1 MDTKASL
8 QAALVPF
15 RLPASLN
22 STWGVEMA
30 QLYLYLQN
38 LFAREEGQDLAE
50 YGMLVALIAFIVIV
64 AVTLFGDNLST
75 FFNSIAVT
83 VAGW

>member
-1 MDTKASL
+1 
-8 QAALVPF
+8 
-15 RLPASLN
+15 
-22 STWGVEMA
+22 MA
-30 QLYLYLQN
+30 QLYLCLQN

>member
-1 MDTKASL
+1 
-8 QAALVPF
+8 
-15 RLPASLN
+15 
-22 STWGVEMA
+22 
-30 QLYLYLQN
+30 
-38 LFAREEGQDLAE
+38 
-50 YGMLVALIAFIVIV
+50 VALIAFIVIV